1 MIKVLLPIVIICAV
15 VFLLCFLIDRL
26 VKALR
31 PKSGLGKGVKF
42 VRMPR
47 RSFIFG
53 IILLLFPVAAVLFW
67 LPKDETLLRVGCGVI
82 FAMGILL
89 LYYFFSFSIRY
100 DGQSFEYRDLRHK
113 RTSFTYGQIRGQR
126 SVTTRSGVQTV
137 LFVGDDSLMLSEA
150 MQGVNEFLS
159 TAFFKWCDLKGIDP
173 DSIENNPHM
182 LTYFPDP
189 EPKSV
194 SK

>member
-1 MIKVLLPIVIICAV
+1 MKTLLPIIIICAV
-15 VFLLCFLIDRL
+15 VFLLCFLVDTL
-26 VKALR
+26 FKALR

-47 RSFIFG
+47 RSFLFG
-53 IILLLFPVAAVLFW
+53 MILLLFPVVAVLFW
-67 LPKDETLLRVGCGVI
+67 LPKDEKLLRIGCGVI

-100 DGQSFEYRDLRHK
+100 DDTAFEYRDLRHK
-113 RTSFTYGQIRGQR
+113 RTRFTYDQIRGQR

-137 LFVGDDSLMLSEA
+137 LFVADDSLMLSEA

-159 TAFFKWCDLKGIDP
+159 TAFFKWCGIKGIDP
-173 DSIENNPHM
+173 DSIENNPPM

-189 EPKSV
+189 DNV
-194 SK
+194 DG

>member
-1 MIKVLLPIVIICAV
+1 MKTLLPIIIICAV
-15 VFLLCFLIDRL
+15 VFLLCFLVDTL
-26 VKALR
+26 LKALR

-47 RSFIFG
+47 RSFLFG
-53 IILLLFPVAAVLFW
+53 MILLLFPVVAILFW
-67 LPKDETLLRVGCGVI
+67 LPKDEKLLRVGCGVI

-100 DGQSFEYRDLRHK
+100 DDTAFEYRDLRHK
-113 RTSFTYGQIRGQR
+113 RTRFTYDQIRGQR

-137 LFVGDDSLMLSEA
+137 LFVADDSLMLSEA

-159 TAFFKWCDLKGIDP
+159 TAFFKWCGITGIDP
-173 DSIENNPHM
+173 DSIEHNPHM
-182 LTYFPDP
+182 LTYVPDP
-189 EPKSV
+189 EPDEPT
-194 SK
+194 

>member
-1 MIKVLLPIVIICAV
+1 MKTLLPIIIICAV
-15 VFLLCFLIDRL
+15 VFLLCFLVDTL
-26 VKALR
+26 LKALR

-47 RSFIFG
+47 RSFLFG
-53 IILLLFPVAAVLFW
+53 MILLLFPVVAILFW
-67 LPKDETLLRVGCGVI
+67 LPKDEKLLRVGCGVI

-100 DGQSFEYRDLRHK
+100 DDTAFEYRDLRHK
-113 RTSFTYGQIRGQR
+113 RTRFTYDQIRGQR

-137 LFVGDDSLMLSEA
+137 LFVADDSLMLSEA

-159 TAFFKWCDLKGIDP
+159 TAFFKWCAIKGIDP

-182 LTYFPDP
+182 LTSFPDP
-189 EPKSV
+189 EPDEPA
-194 SK
+194 

>member
-26 VKALR
+26 IRALR

-113 RTSFTYGQIRGQR
+113 RTSFTYDQIKGQR

-189 EPKSV
+189 EPEET
-194 SK
+194 

>member
-1 MIKVLLPIVIICAV
+1 
-15 VFLLCFLIDRL
+15 
-26 VKALR
+26 
-31 PKSGLGKGVKF
+31 
-42 VRMPR
+42 MPR

-113 RTSFTYGQIRGQR
+113 RTSFTYDQIKGQR

-159 TAFFKWCDLKGIDP
+159 TAFFKWCGLKGIDP
-173 DSIENNPHM
+173 DSIENNPPM
-182 LTYFPDP
+182 LT
-189 EPKSV
+189 
-194 SK
+194 